1 MQILGPTELSHRIL
15 KGNLCT
21 SCGACAELCP
31 YLKSHGDKIAN
42 VFACDRETGRCYA
55 ACPKT
60 GVDEPLLSETL
71 FATPW
76 KDAPLG
82 HYRKIYRTKQGT
94 RASKGDFQNG
104 GTVSALVIAALE
116 QGIIDKAVLT
126 GSDGIMPRPRMVT
139 TPDQVLEC
147 STSKYIAAPTMARLN
162 RAATEGEMNLGMV
175 GTPCQMTGLAN
186 LRTNPLA
193 MEDFKDPMGM
203 AIGLFC
209 TWALSGEGFLSCLD
223 RQGIDPAAVRS
234 MDIPPPPAENAFLTL
249 EKEVKEIPLD
259 ELRKQVL
266 PGCAVCPDMTGLWT
280 DLSVGALEENPEWN
294 TLIVRSERG
303 EALVNR
309 AVEAG
314 LLEIRP
320 ISQTSV
326 DNLTL
331 AATNKRKRA
340 LAARER
346 LGLLDPAFQKPLKIQ
361 PKQTI
366 MGFR

>member
-15 KGNLCT
+15 NGDLCT
-21 SCGACAELCP
+21 SCGACADLCP
-31 YLKSHGDKIAN
+31 YLKSHGVKIAN

-60 GVDEPLLSETL
+60 GVDETLLSETL
-71 FATPW
+71 FARPW
-76 KDAPLG
+76 QNAPLG
-82 HYRKIYRTKQGT
+82 HYRKLYMAKQGT
-94 RASKGDFQNG
+94 RASKENYQNG

-116 QGIIDKAVLT
+116 QGFIDKAVLT

-139 TPDQVLEC
+139 TAAQVLEC
-147 STSKYIAAPTMARLN
+147 TTSKYIAAPTMARLN
-162 RAATEGEMNLGMV
+162 RAATAGETNLGMV

-193 MEDFKDPMGM
+193 RSDFKDPMGM
-203 AIGLFC
+203 AIGIFC
-209 TWALSGEGFLSCLD
+209 TWALSAEEFLSYLD
-223 RQGIDPAAVRS
+223 QQGIDPLAIRA
-234 MDIPPPPAENAFLTL
+234 MDIPPPPAENAHLTL
-249 EKEVKEIPLD
+249 ENEVKELPLD
-259 ELRKQVL
+259 EIRKLVL
-266 PGCAVCPDMTGLWT
+266 PGCSVCPDMTALWT

-294 TLIVRSERG
+294 TLIVRTERG
-303 EALVNR
+303 EDLVDR
-309 AVEAG
+309 AVETG

-331 AATNKRKRA
+331 AAANKRKRA
-340 LAARER
+340 LATQER
-346 LGLLDPAFQKPLKIQ
+346 LGMLDPAFQKPLEIQ

-366 MGFR
+366 MGFK